1 MSKAAAQ
8 GHAKVTQ
15 KELNEKFDNL
25 KTLLK
30 NVKNQKG
37 EDLYAHL

>member
-1 MSKAAAQ
+1 MTSLASR

-30 NVKNQKG
+30 KVKN
-37 EDLYAHL
+37 